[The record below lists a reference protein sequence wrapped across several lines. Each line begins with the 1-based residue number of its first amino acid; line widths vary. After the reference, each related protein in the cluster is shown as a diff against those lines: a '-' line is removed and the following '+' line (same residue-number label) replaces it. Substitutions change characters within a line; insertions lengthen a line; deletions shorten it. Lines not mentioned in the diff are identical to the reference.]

1 MYNGIYYMDNGYKIG
16 AWITGVIVFFLVWII
31 ALFEWGFLVGLA
43 IGWFPAAIA
52 GVVGGLL
59 WPILALL
66 VVYILIY
73 VMK

>member
-1 MYNGIYYMDNGYKIG
+1 MDNWYKVG
-16 AWITGVIVFFLVWII
+16 ACITGVIVFFLVWII
-31 ALFEWGFLVGLA
+31 ALFEWGFLVGLS

-66 VVYILIY
+66 VVYVLW
-73 VMK
+73 K